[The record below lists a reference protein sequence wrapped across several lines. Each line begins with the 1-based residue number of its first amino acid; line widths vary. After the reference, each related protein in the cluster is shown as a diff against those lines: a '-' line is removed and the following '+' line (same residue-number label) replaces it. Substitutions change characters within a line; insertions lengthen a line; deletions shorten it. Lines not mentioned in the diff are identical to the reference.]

1 MLKNIVLGAAVV
13 GTVLTGGV
21 VVDTA
26 TAPDA
31 NAACYGSVSTWKG
44 TNYTCGNGARHWDA
58 IKNGNPKYGAWV
70 GRGKVSSQLACW
82 PNVVSYGMT
91 AR

>member
-1 MLKNIVLGAAVV
+1 MLKNIVLGAAVL

-31 NAACYGSVSTWKG
+31 NAACYGSVSLWQGK
-44 TNYTCGNGARHWDA
+44 NYSCSTARHWDVV
-58 IKNGNPKYGAWV
+58 KNSGSRYGNWA
-70 GRGKVSSQLACW
+70 GRSQWSLQTACW

-91 AR
+91 AK